1 MMHGI
6 YIALNDLKITLKDR
20 KVTTILLLMPI
31 LLITVLG
38 AALSS
43 AFTPDTVT
51 DLHPI
56 SIAVVEGEVANLE
69 DLEQFIPK
77 DQIEEVETALSDLDI
92 HRIIKEKVLQTEDIK
107 KLISYEIL
115 DADSALSK
123 LKSKEVT
130 GIVYL
135 PDQFANRYIMGKK
148 SEIKIITNTDSQ
160 INKMILSA
168 IFKGFSNQL
177 SLPRIAFSVLQE
189 ENIKEGLGSFSFS
202 NTKEDIQALG
212 MDKSTSLQFRQRT
225 EVGKKLITSKEY
237 YTAAVAVMFMLF
249 SAGYGLM
256 NMLHDRDHF
265 TLMRQ
270 LISGA
275 SRFQMLLGKFLYTL
289 FLCVIQLTILFT
301 YGYVVMGIRLP
312 SDLAG
317 FMILIFA
324 ASFSMAGLSVLLC
337 GIVKNQRGAVIFQSL
352 IINILS
358 LLGGSFIPIEVMP
371 KIFRPLTD
379 FTPNG
384 RASRAFLHLI
394 EGGQLSGIS
403 SSILM
408 LLGFGTLCL
417 LIGICI
423 FRPGER

>member
-1 MMHGI
+1 MHGV

-20 KVTTILLLMPI
+20 KVTMILLIMPM

-38 AALSS
+38 TALSS
-43 AFTPDTVT
+43 AFTPDAMT
-51 DLHPI
+51 DLYRI
-56 SIAVVEGEVANLE
+56 SIAIVEGEPANL
-69 DLEQFIPK
+69 LELEEFIPI
-77 DQIEEVETALSDLDI
+77 DQIEKLQTTLSDLDI
-92 HRIIKEKVLQTEDIK
+92 NRITIEEVLQSEDIK
-107 KLISYEIL
+107 NLISYEIL
-115 DADSALSK
+115 DQNAALTK
-123 LKSKEVT
+123 LKAKEIS

-148 SEIKIITNTDSQ
+148 SEIKIMTNTDSQ
-160 INKMILSA
+160 MDKMILLA
-168 IFKGFSNQL
+168 IFKGFSAQL
-177 SLPRIAFSVLQE
+177 SLPRIAANVVQE

-202 NTKEDIQALG
+202 ATGEDIKSLAI
-212 MDKSTSLQFRQRT
+212 DKNISLQFYQRT
-225 EVGKKLITSKEY
+225 EVGKRLITSKEY

-270 LISGA
+270 LIA
-275 SRFQMLLGKFLYTL
+275 SVSKFQMLLGKFLYTL
-289 FLCVIQLTILFT
+289 FLCVIQLTILFA

-312 SDLAG
+312 SDLLA
-317 FMILIFA
+317 FVILIFA

-371 KIFRPLTD
+371 KIFRPLID

-394 EGGQLSGIS
+394 EDGQLSEIS

-417 LIGICI
+417 LIGIHI
-423 FRPGER
+423 FRPTER

>member
-1 MMHGI
+1 MHGI

-38 AALSS
+38 TALSS
-43 AFTPDTVT
+43 AFTPDTLT
-51 DLHPI
+51 DMHRI
-56 SIAVVEGEVANLE
+56 SIAIVEGEPASLE
-69 DLEQFIPK
+69 DLAQFISK
-77 DQIEEVETALSDLDI
+77 NQIEEIKTALSDLDI
-92 HRIIKEKVLQTEDIK
+92 HRIIKEEVLQTEDIK
-107 KLISYEIL
+107 KLISYEVL
-115 DADSALSK
+115 DADTALSK
-123 LKSKEVT
+123 LKSKEIT

-135 PDQFANRYIMGKK
+135 PDQFANHYLMGKK
-148 SEIKIITNTDSQ
+148 SVIQIVTNTDSQ

-168 IFKGFSNQL
+168 IFKGLSDQL

-202 NTKEDIQALG
+202 GTKEDIQALG
-212 MDKSTSLQFRQRT
+212 MDKNISLQFHQRT

-270 LISGA
+270 LITGA
-275 SRFQMLLGKFLYTL
+275 SKFQMLLGKFLYTL
-289 FLCVIQLTILFT
+289 FLCVIQLIILFA
-301 YGYVVMGIRLP
+301 YGYAVMGMRLP
-312 SDLAG
+312 SDLTA

-337 GIVKNQRGAVIFQSL
+337 GIVKNQRGAVIFQGL

-371 KIFRPLTD
+371 KFFRPLTD

-394 EGGQLSGIS
+394 EGGQLRGIS
-403 SSILM
+403 SSVLM
-408 LLGFGTLCL
+408 LLGFGTICL
-417 LIGICI
+417 LIGVCV
-423 FRPGER
+423 FRPAER